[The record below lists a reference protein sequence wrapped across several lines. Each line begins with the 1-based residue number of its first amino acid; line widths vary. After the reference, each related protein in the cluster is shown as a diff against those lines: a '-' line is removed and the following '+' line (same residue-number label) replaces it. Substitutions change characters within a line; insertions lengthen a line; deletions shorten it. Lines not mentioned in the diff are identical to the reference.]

1 MIGMIIQRMQRIQQI
16 MLNEIH
22 GAQRRIQK
30 ETSDNTHETQDEHK
44 QKDITHD
51 NAKDA
56 EEKAEEAVHQLAAA
70 GNAAAEF
77 VEDTIQVYYNG
88 VLQIQG
94 GSDDYTEDSDKRGI
108 TFALAPEAG
117 SKVVVIYSEAA

>member
-1 MIGMIIQRMQRIQQI
+1 MMPVVQIIQDSGGTTPSGGGGSASLKMENLSSQVTGSN
-16 MLNEIH
+16 LNFS
-22 GAQRRIQK
+22 
-30 ETSDNTHETQDEHK
+30 TSS
-44 QKDITHD
+44 
-51 NAKDA
+51 
-56 EEKAEEAVHQLAAA
+56 
-70 GNAAAEF
+70 EF

-94 GSDDYTEDSDKRGI
+94 GSDDYTEDSDKQGI

>member
-1 MIGMIIQRMQRIQQI
+1 MSVVQIINRKGGTHADPVASSSLKMENLSSQVNGSNI
-16 MLNEIH
+16 NFS
-22 GAQRRIQK
+22 
-30 ETSDNTHETQDEHK
+30 TSSQ
-44 QKDITHD
+44 
-51 NAKDA
+51 
-56 EEKAEEAVHQLAAA
+56 
-70 GNAAAEF
+70 F

-117 SKVVVIYSEAA
+117 TKVVVIYSDSA